1 MSKQPNIDEIERAL
15 AVEFNYRLNICVPN
29 VSWGMGFNREI
40 DLLVLRQSGYAV
52 EIEIKRSFADLKAEL
67 KKRHRHGNA
76 LSTSYR
82 QGGHP
87 DIKELWFAVPEAIY
101 SKAKEFITAHYPGA
115 GILSYCRNQYVPD
128 RLDVK
133 RKIWAKVNTN
143 SRKWSDAQKME
154 LLRLA
159 HMRIWTMKKKLATAK
174 LLPQ

>member
-67 KKRHRHGNA
+67 KKRHRHSNA
-76 LSTSYR
+76 LSTSFR

-87 DIKELWFAVPEAIY
+87 DIKEFWFAVPEGIY
-101 SKAKEFITAHYPGA
+101 SKAKEFITAHYPEA
-115 GILSYCRNQYVPD
+115 GILSYWQDQEEPYRLYV
-128 RLDVK
+128 R
-133 RKIWAKVNTN
+133 RKIMARVKSD
-143 SRKWSDAQKME
+143 SRKWTDAQKMK
-154 LLRLA
+154 LLQLA
-159 HMRIWTMKKKLATAK
+159 HMRIWTMKKKLTT
-174 LLPQ
+174 